1 MDAEVG
7 IIGLGTMGS
16 MAAWQLAKQGV
27 SVIGFEQFGIGHD
40 RSAAGG
46 ESRIFRTAYKESP
59 KYVPLLQKA
68 YELWRQLENESGDKL
83 LNLTKGLT
91 IADSDSDYISNILKS
106 INQFN
111 LEHQILNQEQAKQ
124 IYPQHKLRPDD
135 IIIVDEKAG
144 CLRSQRSIVS
154 AVNRAENLGA
164 EIFEYS
170 IVQNI
175 NQKQNKIELEVDN
188 KIFTVN
194 KLLIT
199 AGPWSKKFIPEI
211 ENHFKVKRLLNAW
224 FLPKSGLFVP
234 NEFPVFNRSHSKGS
248 YYGVPAA
255 DGEMI
260 KLGIHGDKLILD
272 ATEDLNKNIS
282 IDEEMKFSELVK
294 NHLPD
299 LNENPSRMEAYMEVF
314 TSDGNPVIGS
324 LDKDNRII
332 IMTGFSGHGFKM
344 APIIGKI
351 AVDLIKGKK
360 IDYDIIQHCTPSR
373 FI

>member
-1 MDAEVG
+1 
-7 IIGLGTMGS
+7 
-16 MAAWQLAKQGV
+16 
-27 SVIGFEQFGIGHD
+27 
-40 RSAAGG
+40 
-46 ESRIFRTAYKESP
+46 IFRTAYKESP

-224 FLPKSGLFVP
+224 F
-234 NEFPVFNRSHSKGS
+234 
-248 YYGVPAA
+248 
-255 DGEMI
+255 
-260 KLGIHGDKLILD
+260 
-272 ATEDLNKNIS
+272 
-282 IDEEMKFSELVK
+282 
-294 NHLPD
+294 
-299 LNENPSRMEAYMEVF
+299 
-314 TSDGNPVIGS
+314 
-324 LDKDNRII
+324 
-332 IMTGFSGHGFKM
+332 
-344 APIIGKI
+344 
-351 AVDLIKGKK
+351 
-360 IDYDIIQHCTPSR
+360 
-373 FI
+373 

>member
-135 IIIVDEKAG
+135 I
-144 CLRSQRSIVS
+144 
-154 AVNRAENLGA
+154 
-164 EIFEYS
+164 
-170 IVQNI
+170 
-175 NQKQNKIELEVDN
+175 
-188 KIFTVN
+188 
-194 KLLIT
+194 
-199 AGPWSKKFIPEI
+199 
-211 ENHFKVKRLLNAW
+211 
-224 FLPKSGLFVP
+224 
-234 NEFPVFNRSHSKGS
+234 
-248 YYGVPAA
+248 
-255 DGEMI
+255 
-260 KLGIHGDKLILD
+260 
-272 ATEDLNKNIS
+272 
-282 IDEEMKFSELVK
+282 
-294 NHLPD
+294 
-299 LNENPSRMEAYMEVF
+299 
-314 TSDGNPVIGS
+314 
-324 LDKDNRII
+324 
-332 IMTGFSGHGFKM
+332 
-344 APIIGKI
+344 
-351 AVDLIKGKK
+351 
-360 IDYDIIQHCTPSR
+360 
-373 FI
+373 